1 MSLADIPAGGT
12 SGREGDTVAIRKR
25 DHPDTWGGHGV
36 EGHPPDESL
45 RWDETPLAA
54 VRLARLQ
61 VQIYI
66 YYSLPETNVSQL
78 SRVDSIKM
86 KIKLIK

>member
-1 MSLADIPAGGT
+1 MSSADIPAGGT

-25 DHPDTWGGHGV
+25 DHPDTWGSHGV
-36 EGHPPDESL
+36 ECHSPDESL
-45 RWDETPLAA
+45 RWDPLAV

-66 YYSLPETNVSQL
+66 YYSRSETNVSQL